1 MAKLPPVLLALAL
14 QVMPFSRALVAL
26 TPAGGSSFAIISTW
40 IAGALA
46 LLGSV
51 DAVSGASTVITSPT
65 TATATNGVPF
75 SYRITTGP
83 QAANT
88 FDAAP
93 LPAGLTVGKTTGRIT
108 GTPTVDG
115 VFVILLTASDGG
127 KPDRTL
133 KTNLTLTI
141 YPPGNGGGTT
151 APSITTQPQS
161 KTVTNGGSTTLNVAA
176 TGTAPLSYRWRLNGN
191 PLPGATNSTLTLN
204 SITTNQAGGYAVVV
218 TNSAGSVTSAV
229 ATLTVLLPPVITTQP
244 QSQSVTVGAN
254 VNFSVAAS
262 GTSPLSYQWR
272 RNGVNVNGATSA
284 TLSLTGV
291 TTNQAGNYTCV
302 VANSVG
308 SVTSTG
314 VTLTVNLAPVAP
326 TITTQP
332 QNQSVLAGANVTFT
346 VAAAGT
352 APMSYQW
359 RFNGANLAGATGAT
373 LTLTAVTTN
382 QAGNYTCVVANSVGS
397 VTSTGATLTVQPA
410 VANQPPLI
418 SPVPNQTTME
428 GTTVGPIP
436 FTISDAETPAS
447 GLTLNATSTNPS
459 LVPASSIT
467 FSGGGN
473 NRTVTIAPYPGRTG
487 QTEITILVGDG
498 QAISSTTFTLDAVAA
513 APTQLILRTNG
524 NGIISPNLSGQSL
537 PLGRTYYLT
546 ALASPGHL
554 FTGWSGST
562 NSTSSR
568 LAFVMSSNLTFQ
580 ANFVPVQVRVIGA
593 GTLSPDPRKTPN
605 LLLDRVFTLRALP
618 GAGHEFAG
626 WSGSLNSASPYIS
639 VVMTTNLHLEA
650 NFIPSPFIPI
660 AGTYRGLFHEETAVR
675 PHASGYFT
683 IVVSPRG
690 TYSGS
695 LQTALARHSFTGKL
709 GLDCR
714 GSSTITRPANSPLNL
729 ALSFDSSGESDVVWG
744 QVSDTNWTATL
755 RGDRLMFN
763 PRSNPSPL
771 AGNYTVIVPGGARNA
786 SLPEGDGFGVLRV
799 AASGLTIFTG
809 TLGDGA
815 RVIQSS
821 AVSKDGHWPLHSVLA
836 YGSVRG
842 AVMGWMN
849 FADRPTD
856 DLNGTL
862 VWTKPPNPLERF
874 YPAGF
879 NIESQAVGSSYR
891 PTVGPQTNYVLKL
904 DEADV
909 TFAGGNLLADFSNE
923 ILLGPYSRVSNLS
936 SNAMRLTFSTSLGTF
951 AGSVTDPTSLKP
963 FSFKGA
969 VLQKQNAGFG
979 FLTGTNRTSRV
990 EIKSSE

>member
-1 MAKLPPVLLALAL
+1 MLALAL
-14 QVMPFSRALVAL
+14 QVLPFSRAFVAL

-141 YPPGNGGGTT
+141 FPPGNGGGTT

-161 KTVTNGGSTTLNVAA
+161 RTVTNGGSTTLNVVAA
-176 TGTAPLSYRWRLNGN
+176 GTAPLSYRWRLNGN
-191 PLPGATNSTLTLN
+191 PLPGATNSSLTLN
-204 SITTNQAGGYAVVV
+204 GITTNQAGGYAVVV
-218 TNSAGSVTSAV
+218 TNTAGSVTSAV
-229 ATLTVLLPPVITTQP
+229 ATLTVLAPPVITTQP
-244 QSQSVTVGAN
+244 QSLSVLEGAN
-254 VNFSVAAS
+254 VTFSVAAG
-262 GTSPLSYQWR
+262 GTAPLGYQWR
-272 RNGVNVNGATSA
+272 RNGVNLSAATSA
-284 TLSLTGV
+284 TLSLIAV
-291 TTNQAGNYTCV
+291 TTNQAGVYTCLV
-302 VANSVG
+302 TNLAG
-308 SVTSTG
+308 SATSSAA
-314 VTLTVNLAPVAP
+314 TLTVELAPVAP

-332 QNQSVLAGANVTFT
+332 QNQSVSVGADVTFT
-346 VAAAGT
+346 VVAGGT
-352 APMSYQW
+352 APLSYQW
-359 RFNGANLAGATGAT
+359 RFNGANLAGATSTT

-382 QAGNYTCVVANSVGS
+382 QAGDYTCFVANSVGS
-397 VTSTGATLTVQPA
+397 VTSAGATLTVQPA
-410 VANQPPLI
+410 VANQPPVI
-418 SPVPNQTTME
+418 STVPNQTTTE
-428 GTTVGPIP
+428 GTIVGPIP
-436 FTISDAETPAS
+436 FTISDVETPAS
-447 GLTLNATSTNPS
+447 GLALNATSTNPS

-473 NRTVTIAPYPGRTG
+473 NRTMTIAPYPGRNG
-487 QTEITILVGDG
+487 LTEITIFVGDG
-498 QAISSTTFTLDAVAA
+498 QASSFTTFTLDVVAA

-524 NGIISPNLSGQSL
+524 NGIISPNLNGQSL
-537 PLGRTYYLT
+537 LPGRAYYLT
-546 ALASPGHL
+546 ALAGPGHL

-562 NSTSSR
+562 NSTTSR

-580 ANFVPVQVRVIGA
+580 ANFVPVRVSVNGT

-605 LLLDRVFTLRALP
+605 LLLGRVYTLRALP

-626 WSGSLNSASPYIS
+626 WSGSFQSSSPYVS
-639 VVMTTNLHLEA
+639 VVLTTNLHLEA

-660 AGTYRGLFHEETAVR
+660 AGTYRGLFHEETEVR
-675 PHASGYFT
+675 PYTSGYFT

-714 GSSTITRPANSPLNL
+714 GHNPITRRGNGPLNL
-729 ALSFDSSGESDVVWG
+729 ALSYDSTGESDVVWG

-755 RGDRLMFN
+755 RGDRLVFN
-763 PRSNPSPL
+763 PRSNPSPQ
-771 AGNYTVIVPGGARNA
+771 AGTYTIILPGGARNV
-786 SLPEGDGFGVLRV
+786 SLPEGAGFGVLRV
-799 AASGLTIFTG
+799 AASGLTLFTG
-809 TLGDGA
+809 TMGDGA
-815 RVIQSS
+815 RVVQSS
-821 AVSKDGHWPLHSVLA
+821 GTSKDGRWPLHSVLA
-836 YGSVRG
+836 YGSARG

-862 VWTKPPNPLERF
+862 IWTKPPNPLERF

-879 NIESQAVGSSYR
+879 VIESQAVGSSYR
-891 PTVGPQTNYVLKL
+891 PPVGPQTNYILKL
-904 DEADV
+904 EDADV
-909 TFAGGNLLADFSNE
+909 TFTGGNLLADFSNA

-936 SNAMRLTFSTSLGTF
+936 GNSLRLNFSTSLGTF
-951 AGSVTDPTSLKP
+951 TGSVTDPTSLKP

-969 VLQKQNAGFG
+969 VLQKQNAGYG